1 MDINNDVN
9 VLVYAYLGDVI
20 YENFVRKFLISK
32 GINNVN
38 DLQKEAINYSSARAQ
53 ASILNSLI
61 DDGFFEDDELDFIR
75 KARNY
80 KGRGHPKNCD
90 SVTYKYATAFEAL
103 IGYYG
108 YVGNDNRIKCI
119 MERVLGD

>member
-80 KGRGHPKNCD
+80 KGRSHPKNCD
-90 SVTYKYATAFEAL
+90 SITYKYATAFEAL
-103 IGYYG
+103 IGYYS